1 MKINELVTPSLG
13 KPTTAAKP
21 PGTMSKVMN
30 KFAQAGGAVKTAVGA
45 GNAALNKFMT
55 APKDTD
61 AAKDSFASKLG
72 GALSSMNKGA
82 GVKDYSKTG
91 VTKDDLNTFVGSLMQ
106 SKPRDPNFEK
116 ELAADIKTRLENPQD
131 GSSKTRIVKKIK
143 DFLGKFQN
151 ITHGDFNTQF
161 ASVLKSLDIKPTEFD
176 EPKQTTTTTASGTAA
191 KPPGTSSILKP
202 TGQPF

>member
-13 KPTTAAKP
+13 KPTAAKP
-21 PGTMSKVMN
+21 PGTMGKVMN

-45 GNAALNKFMT
+45 ANTAVNKFMT

-72 GALSSMNKGA
+72 GALGSMNKGA

-91 VTKDDLNTFVGSLMQ
+91 VTKDDLNMFVGSLMQ
-106 SKPRDPNFEK
+106 SAPGDASFEK
-116 ELAADIKTRLENPQD
+116 ELSAAIKDRLENPQD
-131 GSSKTRIVKKIK
+131 NTSKTKIVKKIN
-143 DFLGKFQN
+143 DFLEKFQN

-161 ASVLKSLDIKPTEFD
+161 TSVLKSLNIKPTEFKD
-176 EPKQTTTTTASGTAA
+176 PKVVA
-191 KPPGTSSILKP
+191 PSSVNPAQGNLPLK
-202 TGQPF
+202 

>member
-13 KPTTAAKP
+13 KTNTAAKP

-45 GNAALNKFMT
+45 ASTAVNKFLT

-72 GALSSMNKGA
+72 GALASMNKGA

-91 VTKDDLNTFVGSLMQ
+91 TTKDDLNIFVGSLMQ
-106 SKPRDPNFEK
+106 SKPDDANFEK
-116 ELAADIKTRLENPQD
+116 ELSAAIKSRLENPQD
-131 GSSKTRIVKKIK
+131 TTAKTIIVKKIS

-151 ITHGDFNTQF
+151 ISHGDFNTQF
-161 ASVLKSLDIKPTEFD
+161 TSVLKSLNIKPTEFKD
-176 EPKQTTTTTASGTAA
+176 PKVTAPSSVNPSQP
-191 KPPGTSSILKP
+191 KLPGI
-202 TGQPF
+202 

>member
-45 GNAALNKFMT
+45 GTAAVNKFMT

-82 GVKDYSKTG
+82 GVKDYSRTG
-91 VTKDDLNTFVGSLMQ
+91 VTKDDLNMFVGSLMQ
-106 SKPRDPNFEK
+106 SKPDDPNFEK
-116 ELAADIKTRLENPQD
+116 ELAAAIKTRLENPQD
-131 GSSKTRIVKKIK
+131 NDSKNKIVDKIK
-143 DFLGKFQN
+143 TFLGNFQN

-161 ASVLKSLDIKPTEFD
+161 ASVLKSLNIKPTEF
-176 EPKQTTTTTASGTAA
+176 EKPKAA
-191 KPPGTSSILKP
+191 APGTSSILKP

>member
-21 PGTMSKVMN
+21 PGTMGKVMN

-45 GNAALNKFMT
+45 ANTAVNKFMT

-72 GALSSMNKGA
+72 GALASMNKGA

-91 VTKDDLNTFVGSLMQ
+91 VTKDDLNMFVGSLMQ
-106 SKPRDPNFEK
+106 SEPGNANFEK
-116 ELAADIKTRLENPQD
+116 ELSAEIKARLDNPQD
-131 GSSKTRIVKKIK
+131 NTSKNKIADK
-143 DFLGKFQN
+143 ITNFLGKMTN

-161 ASVLKSLDIKPTEFD
+161 ASVLKSLNIKPTDFRD
-176 EPKQTTTTTASGTAA
+176 PKEKTPGTAA